1 MEDSLSASS
10 SSSVLILSEYEK
22 LRERNIQRNNAR
34 LKALGLLSPHN
45 HHSNEENENERK
57 SNKPSQKHK
66 RRRRRPLSTSNDNDG
81 SGNTAVASGRKS
93 LRLQGKEPTNAAGIK
108 LLHWKEESPDEQ
120 PRRKP
125 SKQTRPKKTDDDK
138 ENSQVSFSSSLDE
151 EATIYQHTLMRI
163 QSMTEKALKRR
174 IQVIERAAGKQ
185 CFIKMKMFQQCLQ
198 DNEMWELA
206 DLAKNALERLLQK
219 KKKKKQK

>member
-1 MEDSLSASS
+1 MEASLSTS

-45 HHSNEENENERK
+45 HHHSNEENENERS
-57 SNKPSQKHK
+57 SNKPLQKHK
-66 RRRRRPLSTSNDNDG
+66 RRRRRRPLSTSNDNDG
-81 SGNTAVASGRKS
+81 SGSTTTTTGRKS
-93 LRLQGKEPTNAAGIK
+93 LRLQGKEPTKK
-108 LLHWKEESPDEQ
+108 LLPQIDESPEQ

-138 ENSQVSFSSSLDE
+138 ENSQVSFSSSLEE
-151 EATIYQHTLMRI
+151 EATIYQHTSMRI
-163 QSMTEKALKRR
+163 QSMSEKALKRR

-185 CFIKMKMFQQCLQ
+185 CFIKMKMFQKCLQ

-219 KKKKKQK
+219 KKKQK